1 MVVSGIGNN
10 LGTVTLPWT
19 PLVKKMIPFF
29 SAAGVDNMQSLDAL
43 VM

>member
-1 MVVSGIGNN
+1 MVFSGVGNN
-10 LGTVTLPWT
+10 LGTVTLSWT

-29 SAAGVDNMQSLDAL
+29 SATGVDNMQCSDAL